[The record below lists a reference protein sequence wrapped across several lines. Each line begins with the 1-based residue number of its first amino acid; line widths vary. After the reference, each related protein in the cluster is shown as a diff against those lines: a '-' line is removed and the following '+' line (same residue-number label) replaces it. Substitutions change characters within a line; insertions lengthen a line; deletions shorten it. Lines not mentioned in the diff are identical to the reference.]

1 MNELEKKFAR
11 QAQWQTNRKALSWP
25 DKVRQAEAIRESI
38 IELRGEK
45 PDSPASQAAGT
56 ATQRFFE

>member
-1 MNELEKKFAR
+1 MNELGKQFAR

-38 IELRGEK
+38 VALRGKK
-45 PDSPASQAAGT
+45 PDSPPHQVGSAAVD
-56 ATQRFFE
+56 RKS

>member
-25 DKVRQAEAIRESI
+25 DKVRQAEAIRDSI
-38 IELRGEK
+38 EALREGKPEL
-45 PDSPASQAAGT
+45 PPSQAAGT